1 MSMSFCIGATELR
14 KALAEIE
21 VAESNGFNHCLAV
34 FDMAQVGRMLTSCL
48 AEYSDL
54 SVRGDATDASLD
66 WGRFSSVHRTHKLKR
81 RKLVPIR
88 TQANPGSKH
97 G

>member
-1 MSMSFCIGATELR
+1 MSMSFCIGAVELR

-34 FDMAQVGRMLTSCL
+34 FAMAQVGRMLTSCL

-54 SVRGDATDASLD
+54 AARGHPTDASLD
-66 WGRFSSVHRTHKLKR
+66 WGRFSNVHRSHKLKR
-81 RKLVPIR
+81 GKLIR
-88 TQANPGSKH
+88 IPSTSASKQEPT
-97 G
+97 